1 MNIFAKKNKTGG
13 IADVIRCV
21 QEDYLIWKWHPKG
34 AVEGDLNRDTAIRT
48 NSVLRV
54 KDGEVAIPSL
64 IYVFNSKLN
73 TGGRIISSFFVIAEV
88 ILNIVFLCIPKA
100 DIKIYAIIQLA
111 MIVITLAAFLII
123 IGLFKDNNAKES
135 N

>member
-1 MNIFAKKNKTGG
+1 MKNKMVFIG
-13 IADVIRCV
+13 INALLVVAVGLIVGLVFADTIF
-21 QEDYLIWKWHPKG
+21 QAPAGI
-34 AVEGDLNRDTAIRT
+34 TAFVFLLT
-48 NSVLRV
+48 AL
-54 KDGEVAIPSL
+54 AIPSL
-64 IYVFNSKLN
+64 IYVFNSKFN

>member
-1 MNIFAKKNKTGG
+1 MKNKMVFIG
-13 IADVIRCV
+13 INALLVV
-21 QEDYLIWKWHPKG
+21 AVGLIVGLVFGNTIFQAPVG
-34 AVEGDLNRDTAIRT
+34 ITAFAFLLT
-48 NSVLRV
+48 AL
-54 KDGEVAIPSL
+54 AIPSL

-73 TGGRIISSFFVIAEV
+73 TGGRIILSFFVIAEV

-123 IGLFKDNNAKES
+123 IGLFKDNNARES

>member
-1 MNIFAKKNKTGG
+1 MRNKMVFIGINALLVVAVGLIVGLVFTDTIFQAPAG
-13 IADVIRCV
+13 I
-21 QEDYLIWKWHPKG
+21 
-34 AVEGDLNRDTAIRT
+34 TAFAFLLT
-48 NSVLRV
+48 AL
-54 KDGEVAIPSL
+54 AIPSL

-73 TGGRIISSFFVIAEV
+73 TGGRIISSFFVITEV

-100 DIKIYAIIQLA
+100 NIKIYAIIQLV

>member
-1 MNIFAKKNKTGG
+1 MVFIGINALLVVAVGLIVGLVFADTIFQAPAG
-13 IADVIRCV
+13 I
-21 QEDYLIWKWHPKG
+21 
-34 AVEGDLNRDTAIRT
+34 TAFAFLLT
-48 NSVLRV
+48 AL
-54 KDGEVAIPSL
+54 AIPSL

-73 TGGRIISSFFVIAEV
+73 TDGRIISSFFVIAEV

>member
-1 MNIFAKKNKTGG
+1 MRNKIVFIVINALLVVAVGLIVGLVFADTIFQAPAG
-13 IADVIRCV
+13 V
-21 QEDYLIWKWHPKG
+21 
-34 AVEGDLNRDTAIRT
+34 TAFAFLLT
-48 NSVLRV
+48 AL
-54 KDGEVAIPSL
+54 AIPSL
-64 IYVFNSKLN
+64 IYVFFNSKLN
-73 TGGRIISSFFVIAEV
+73 TGGRIISSFLVIAEV

-111 MIVITLAAFLII
+111 MIVITLVAFLII